1 MRGGSASECFIAKV
15 FSLSEWITT
24 FSQTG
29 PMMPSGLPTK
39 ADALNKHFDLVKI
52 EKKSTV
58 EKSHLELP

>member
-1 MRGGSASECFIAKV
+1 MQVSVSLPKY
-15 FSLSEWITT
+15 SPLSEWITT

-52 EKKSTV
+52 EKNQ
-58 EKSHLELP
+58 L